1 MPSTRPGLIV
11 GVTGSLTNLQA
22 LRQAA
27 AVARARDAVLSAYRI
42 AAVAKQGGEEP
53 R

>member
-1 MPSTRPGLIV
+1 MPSTRPRLIV

-22 LRQAA
+22 LRRAA
-27 AVARARDAVLSAYRI
+27 AAVLSADRI
-42 AAVAKQGGEEP
+42 AAVSKQGGEEP